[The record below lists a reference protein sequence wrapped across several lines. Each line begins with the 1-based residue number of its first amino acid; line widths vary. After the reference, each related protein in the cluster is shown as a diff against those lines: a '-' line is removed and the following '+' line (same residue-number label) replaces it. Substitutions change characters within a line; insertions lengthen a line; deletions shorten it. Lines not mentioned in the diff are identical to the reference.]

1 LTLPATV
8 YGAYSLGNSW
18 GNSSCRVGSRG
29 IGGGAGVIVSA
40 VTWEGDITSTGALG
54 AAGGACGVV
63 VAVGSGIGP
72 AATVGL
78 EVGVKLV

>member
-1 LTLPATV
+1 M
-8 YGAYSLGNSW
+8 
-18 GNSSCRVGSRG
+18 
-29 IGGGAGVIVSA
+29 
-40 VTWEGDITSTGALG
+40 G

-78 EVGVKLV
+78 EVGVEVV